1 MAIISS
7 DVATGRKM
15 NWRDGF
21 TARRVQVFPNDPVF
35 LRSQQEALSLASAK
49 ASRRVCMGHSRS
61 DSVEQEKTEKTEGK
75 IQHNSRSPIGDTCYH
90 RAFSLW
96 RSQKLRFLLFD

>member
-35 LRSQQEALSLASAK
+35 LRSQQEALSLGCAK
-49 ASRRVCMGHSRS
+49 ASRRVCKGHTCPRINQTTCAKTTESQRHREKACF
-61 DSVEQEKTEKTEGK
+61 SV
-75 IQHNSRSPIGDTCYH
+75 
-90 RAFSLW
+90 FSVPLCLW
-96 RSQKLRFLLFD
+96 GSYAKCRFHAKC